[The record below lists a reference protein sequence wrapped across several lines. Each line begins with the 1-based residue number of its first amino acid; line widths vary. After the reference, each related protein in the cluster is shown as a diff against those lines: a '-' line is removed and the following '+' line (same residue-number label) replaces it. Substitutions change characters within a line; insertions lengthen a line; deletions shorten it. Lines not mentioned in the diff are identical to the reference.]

1 MWDSFG
7 ILVGILVR
15 KVLVGPIV
23 CDTHRSLGIP
33 KDPRSNLM
41 RLVLSHEALLG
52 HEMRLVIDDV
62 NQSRIVVKV
71 VTIVHQLRQLKVC

>member
-1 MWDSFG
+1 
-7 ILVGILVR
+7 
-15 KVLVGPIV
+15 
-23 CDTHRSLGIP
+23 
-33 KDPRSNLM
+33 M
-41 RLVLSHEALLG
+41 RLALSHEASLG